1 MKRETPEMQLE
12 RVLEIL
18 SAEIA
23 TASDAEVLEA
33 CADLRIQPDMKGSVA
48 FLGVKGFV
56 FPYRFWVLA
65 PSDATTLAAPD
76 DDPSDLTPRRQ

>member
-1 MKRETPEMQLE
+1 
-12 RVLEIL
+12 
-18 SAEIA
+18 
-23 TASDAEVLEA
+23 
-33 CADLRIQPDMKGSVA
+33 LRIQPDMKGSVA